1 MERTLYDHMAQLDDV
16 HWWYRGR
23 RRILENY
30 IGKSAHLPTNARIL
44 EIGCGTG
51 HNLAMLAKFGSV
63 DAIEI
68 DDASRVIAEGRLGRE
83 IYASSLPELRDISRD
98 AYDMI
103 ALLDVLEHV
112 EDDVAALRSMAG
124 CLKYGGKILITVP
137 AHPWMWSNHDI
148 VNHHYRRYTR
158 KSLANCLAKAG
169 LRFEELN
176 YFNSLL
182 FPIAVAQRLAAK
194 VFGNQNPGDKTLP
207 GQINNLF
214 ENIFALERYAIG
226 RFPLPLGLSLATIA
240 EPECAT
246 SVST

>member
-1 MERTLYDHMAQLDDV
+1 MDRTLYDHMAQLDNL

-23 RRILENY
+23 RQILEKY
-30 IGKSAHLPTNARIL
+30 IERSAYLPTDARIL

-83 IYASSLPELRDISRD
+83 IYASSLPGLPDISRN

-112 EDDVAALRSMAG
+112 EDDVAALRSMAD
-124 CLKYGGKILITVP
+124 CLKHGGKILITVP
-137 AHPWMWSNHDI
+137 AHPWMWSNHD
-148 VNHHYRRYTR
+148 VANHHHRRYTR
-158 KSLANCLAKAG
+158 KSLANCLTKAG
-169 LRFEELN
+169 LRFDQIN

-182 FPIAVAQRLAAK
+182 FPIAVTQRLAAK
-194 VFGNQNPGDKTLP
+194 VFGNESRDDTTLP
-207 GQINNLF
+207 GPINNIF
-214 ENIFALERYAIG
+214 ESVFALERYAIG
-226 RFPLPLGLSLATIA
+226 RFPLPPGLSLATLV
-240 EPECAT
+240 EPASAT
-246 SVST
+246 SVSS